1 MLRLA
6 FSRAPLGA
14 AATLV
19 GLVVMVAASATAA
32 IGDSA
37 RSDRHLVVS
46 KVCRTVNVKGMI
58 GQRAARILGARG
70 CGTVVHQVCAP
81 RSKVGTVISQSPPA
95 RGRVK
100 LSVAKIC
107 STGGGG
113 GTGGG
118 GTGGDGAT
126 CFGCVTVTSV
136 TVRDFA
142 VPGSRFASDGCS
154 GIPPVIPAP
163 GPVIGPNVND
173 PSRTFTLTWTPDW
186 SHPNDQC
193 LNNTYSWTVRIASGA
208 PIAIQ
213 SVSPAPCIVT
223 DQLPEITVT
232 FHVPN
237 GNVYEGPLV
246 LDEYF
251 GGPSC

>member
-1 MLRLA
+1 V
-6 FSRAPLGA
+6 FSRARLAA

-19 GLVVMVAASATAA
+19 GLVAILAASATAA
-32 IGDSA
+32 ISDSA

-46 KVCRTVNVKGMI
+46 KVCRPVNVKGMI
-58 GQRAARILGARG
+58 GQRAVRILRARG
-70 CGTVVHQVCAP
+70 CGTVVYRVCAP
-81 RSKVGTVISQSPPA
+81 RSKVGTVISQSPPV

-100 LSVAKIC
+100 LSVGKIC
-107 STGGGG
+107 GTGGGG
-113 GTGGG
+113 GTGG
-118 GTGGDGAT
+118 GAT

-163 GPVIGPNVND
+163 GSVIGPNVND
-173 PSRTFTLTWTPDW
+173 PNRTFTLTWTPDW

-193 LNNTYSWTVRIASGA
+193 LNNFYSWTVRIASGA

-213 SVSPAPCIVT
+213 SISPASCIVT

-237 GNVYEGPLV
+237 GNVYQGPLV

-251 GGPSC
+251 GDPSC

>member
-1 MLRLA
+1 
-6 FSRAPLGA
+6 
-14 AATLV
+14 
-19 GLVVMVAASATAA
+19 
-32 IGDSA
+32 
-37 RSDRHLVVS
+37 
-46 KVCRTVNVKGMI
+46 MI
-58 GQRAARILGARG
+58 GQRAVRILRAHG
-70 CGTVVHQVCAP
+70 CVAVVNRVCAP
-81 RSKVGTVISQSPPA
+81 RSKAGKVISQSPPV

-100 LSVAKIC
+100 LSVGKIC
-107 STGGGG
+107 GTDGGG

-118 GTGGDGAT
+118 GAT
-126 CFGCVTVTSV
+126 CFGCVTVMSV

-142 VPGSRFASDGCS
+142 VPGSSFGSDGCS

-173 PSRTFTLTWTPDW
+173 PNRTFTLTWTPDW

-213 SVSPAPCIVT
+213 SVSPASCIVT

-237 GNVYEGPLV
+237 GNVYQGPLV

-251 GGPSC
+251 GDPSC

>member
-1 MLRLA
+1 LA
-6 FSRAPLGA
+6 FSRARLAA

-19 GLVVMVAASATAA
+19 GLVAIVAGSATAA

-37 RSDRHLVVS
+37 RSDHHLVVS
-46 KVCRTVNVKGMI
+46 KMCRPVHVKGMI
-58 GQRAARILGARG
+58 GQRAVRILRARG
-70 CGTVVHQVCAP
+70 CGTAVYRVCAP
-81 RSKVGTVISQSPPA
+81 RSKVGTLISQSPPV

-107 STGGGG
+107 DTGGGG
-113 GTGGG
+113 GTGAG
-118 GTGGDGAT
+118 GAT

-136 TVRDFA
+136 TVRDSA
-142 VPGSRFASDGCS
+142 VPGSSFASDGCS
-154 GIPPVIPAP
+154 GIPPVVSAP

-173 PSRTFTLTWTPDW
+173 PNRTFTLTWTPDW

-193 LNNTYSWTVRIASGA
+193 LNNLYSWTVRIASGA

-213 SVSPAPCIVT
+213 SISPASCIVT

-237 GNVYEGPLV
+237 GNVYQGPLV

-251 GGPSC
+251 GDPSC